1 MSDACG
7 ANRLRAAL
15 AAMFSRL
22 MRTHFA
28 HRFLLPLIPPMQ
40 MRLYKWTGGR
50 FQLSALLMPSLVLIS
65 TGAKSGQR
73 RETPLACWPQQD
85 GTWLIAG
92 SNWGQDHHPGW
103 TANLRKHPDAEIVL
117 ARRHINVTATLLTGA
132 EREAAWP
139 VLEAQFPGYRDYE
152 RQAGREVRI
161 FRLVD
166 SSAR

>member
-1 MSDACG
+1 MD
-7 ANRLRAAL
+7 RLRVAL

-22 MRTHFA
+22 MRTPFA

-40 MRLYKWTGGR
+40 MRLYRWTGGR

-73 RETPLACWPQQD
+73 RETPLACWPQPD

-117 ARRHINVTATLLTGA
+117 ARRHINVTATLLDGA

-166 SSAR
+166 TSAR

>member
-1 MSDACG
+1 MD
-7 ANRLRAAL
+7 RPRAVIAGV
-15 AAMFSRL
+15 FSRL
-22 MRTHFA
+22 MRTRFA
-28 HRFLLPLIPPMQ
+28 HRFLPPLIPPMQ
-40 MRLYKWTGGR
+40 MRLYSWTGGR

-103 TANLRKHPDAEIVL
+103 TANLRRNPDAEIVL
-117 ARRHINVTATLLTGA
+117 ARRHIKVSATMLAGT

-139 VLEAQFPGYRDYE
+139 ILEAQFPGYRDYE

-166 SSAR
+166 TSTR